1 MMIPIKFILNGKP
14 VEVTLSPTLRFL
26 DVLREHFGL
35 TGAKEGCGEGECGA
49 CAILMNGHIVH
60 SCLLPLGL
68 VSNQEITTIEGYAK
82 TKRYQVLA
90 DAMSEKGGSQCGI
103 CSPGMMIAA
112 ESLLAKNPHPSE
124 EDIRY
129 ALSGNLCR
137 CTGYNMIVDA
147 IMLASKKGEDI
158 W

>member
-1 MMIPIKFILNGKP
+1 MMTPIKFTLNGKP
-14 VEVTLSPTLRFL
+14 VEVNLSPTLRFL

-49 CAILMNGHIVH
+49 CAVLMNGHIVH
-60 SCLLPLGL
+60 TCLMPLALADGQNIL
-68 VSNQEITTIEGYAK
+68 TIEGYAT
-82 TKRYQVLA
+82 TKRYSILA
-90 DAMSEKGGSQCGI
+90 EAMSIKGGSQCGI
-103 CSPGMMIAA
+103 CSPGMMMAA
-112 ESLLAKNPHPSE
+112 ESLLNKNPHPSE
-124 EDIRY
+124 EDVRH

-147 IMLASKKGEDI
+147 VLLASTMEDNI